1 MGWPGSVA
9 EENSTHVTLR
19 NLVALVANLAFTL
32 DRLPVPPRGPMP
44 VALASQLR
52 EGTKK
57 AHTMAEN
64 TGFVSCFLKGV
75 VDKASYRT
83 LVADLWFVYSAMEE
97 EIGRLADHPV
107 VGPIHEPALN
117 RRESLEQDLAFYF
130 GGDWRNLIRATPGA
144 QAYVARL
151 HRVAKESP
159 ELLVGHHYTRYIGD
173 LSGGQILKNIAQ
185 KAMNLGEHDGLRFYE
200 FDAIADEK
208 AFKANY
214 RLTLD
219 SLPIDQAMADR
230 IVEEANQAFHC
241 NMVMFQELEGNLIAA
256 IGKVLFGF
264 LTRRQRSGST
274 EAVAA

>member
-1 MGWPGSVA
+1 
-9 EENSTHVTLR
+9 
-19 NLVALVANLAFTL
+19 
-32 DRLPVPPRGPMP
+32 MP

-57 AHTMAEN
+57 SHTMAEN

-83 LVADLWFVYSAMEE
+83 LVADLYFVYCAMEE
-97 EIGRLADHPV
+97 EIGRLRAEGHPV
-107 VGPIHEPALN
+107 VGPVGFPELN

-130 GGDWRNLIRATPGA
+130 GDGWRAVVQPTPA
-144 QAYVARL
+144 AREYVARI
-151 HRVAKESP
+151 RQVAQDSP

-200 FDAIADEK
+200 FDAIPDEK
-208 AFKANY
+208 GFKTHY
-214 RLTLD
+214 RATLD
-219 SLPIDQAMADR
+219 ALPIDQATADR
-230 IVEEANQAFHC
+230 IVAEANQAFHL
-241 NMVMFQELEGNLIAA
+241 NMKMFQELEGNLIAA

-274 EAVAA
+274 EVVAA

>member
-1 MGWPGSVA
+1 
-9 EENSTHVTLR
+9 
-19 NLVALVANLAFTL
+19 
-32 DRLPVPPRGPMP
+32 
-44 VALASQLR
+44 
-52 EGTKK
+52 
-57 AHTMAEN
+57 MAEN

-107 VGPIHEPALN
+107 VGPINFAALN

-130 GGDWRNLIRATPGA
+130 GSDWRKQIRATPGA
-144 QAYVARL
+144 QEYVARI
-151 HRVAKESP
+151 HRIAKDSP

-200 FDAIADEK
+200 FDTIPDEK
-208 AFKANY
+208 GFKINY
-214 RLTLD
+214 RSVLD
-219 SLPIDQAMADR
+219 NLPIDQAMADR
-230 IVEEANQAFHC
+230 IVGEANEAFHC
-241 NMVMFQELEGNLIAA
+241 NMKMFQELEGNLVAA

-264 LTRRQRSGST
+264 LTKRQRSGST
-274 EAVAA
+274 EAVPA

>member
-1 MGWPGSVA
+1 MS
-9 EENSTHVTLR
+9 
-19 NLVALVANLAFTL
+19 
-32 DRLPVPPRGPMP
+32 

-97 EIGRLADHPV
+97 EIGRLTDHPV
-107 VGPIHEPALN
+107 VGPIHSPALN
-117 RRESLEQDLAFYF
+117 RRETLEQDLAFYF
-130 GGDWRNLIRATPGA
+130 GADWRSQIRATPGA
-144 QAYVARL
+144 QEYVARL
-151 HRVAKESP
+151 RRVAQEAP

-185 KAMNLGEHDGLRFYE
+185 KAMSLGEHDGLRFYE
-200 FDAIADEK
+200 FDAIPDEK
-208 AFKANY
+208 ALKANY
-214 RLTLD
+214 RTVLD
-219 SLPIDQAMADR
+219 SLPIDQATADR
-230 IVEEANQAFHC
+230 IVAEANEAFHC
-241 NMVMFQELEGNLIAA
+241 NMKMFQELEGNLVAA

-274 EAVAA
+274 EAVPA

>member
-1 MGWPGSVA
+1 
-9 EENSTHVTLR
+9 
-19 NLVALVANLAFTL
+19 
-32 DRLPVPPRGPMP
+32 
-44 VALASQLR
+44 
-52 EGTKK
+52 
-57 AHTMAEN
+57 
-64 TGFVSCFLKGV
+64 
-75 VDKASYRT
+75 
-83 LVADLWFVYSAMEE
+83 MEE
-97 EIGRLADHPV
+97 EIGKLADHPV
-107 VGPIHEPALN
+107 VGPIASPELN

-130 GGDWRNLIRATPGA
+130 GGDWRQQIRATPGA

-151 HRVAKESP
+151 HQVARECP

-214 RLTLD
+214 RATLD

-230 IVEEANQAFHC
+230 IVEEANNAFHC
-241 NMVMFQELEGNLIAA
+241 NMKMFQELEGNLVAA

-264 LTRRQRSGST
+264 LTRRTRAGST

>member
-1 MGWPGSVA
+1 
-9 EENSTHVTLR
+9 
-19 NLVALVANLAFTL
+19 
-32 DRLPVPPRGPMP
+32 MP

-83 LVADLWFVYSAMEE
+83 LVADLWFVYSAMED

-107 VGPIHEPALN
+107 VGQINFAALN
-117 RRESLEQDLAFYF
+117 RRESLEQDLSFYF
-130 GGDWRNLIRATPGA
+130 GSDWRQQIRATPA
-144 QAYVARL
+144 CQEYVARI
-151 HRVAKESP
+151 HAIAKESP
-159 ELLVGHHYTRYIGD
+159 ELLIGHHYTRYIGD
-173 LSGGQILKNIAQ
+173 LSGGQILKTIAQ

-208 AFKANY
+208 AFKTDY
-214 RLTLD
+214 RAVLD
-219 SLPIDQAMADR
+219 QLPIDQPMADR
-230 IVEEANQAFHC
+230 IVEEANGAFHH
-241 NMVMFQELEGNLIAA
+241 NMKMFQELEGNLIAA

-274 EAVAA
+274 EIVAA

>member
-1 MGWPGSVA
+1 MA
-9 EENSTHVTLR
+9 
-19 NLVALVANLAFTL
+19 
-32 DRLPVPPRGPMP
+32 

-83 LVADLWFVYSAMEE
+83 LVADLYFVYSAMEQ
-97 EIGRLADHPV
+97 EIGKLRAAGHPV
-107 VGPIHEPALN
+107 VGPVGFPELN

-130 GGDWRNLIRATPGA
+130 GDDWRSGIKATPAA
-144 QAYVARL
+144 QEYVARL
-151 HRVAKESP
+151 HQVAAETP

-173 LSGGQILKNIAQ
+173 LSGGQILKNIAK

-200 FDAIADEK
+200 FAAIPDEK
-208 AFKANY
+208 GFKTNY
-214 RLTLD
+214 RATLD
-219 SLPIDQAMADR
+219 NLPIDQAMADR
-230 IVEEANQAFHC
+230 IVAEANHAFHL
-241 NMVMFQELEGNLIAA
+241 NMEMFQELEGNLIAA

-264 LTRRQRSGST
+264 LTRRKRNGST
-274 EAVAA
+274 EAVVA

>member
-1 MGWPGSVA
+1 
-9 EENSTHVTLR
+9 
-19 NLVALVANLAFTL
+19 
-32 DRLPVPPRGPMP
+32 MP

-107 VGPIHEPALN
+107 VGPIAFRELN
-117 RRESLEQDLAFYF
+117 RRDSLEKDLAFYF
-130 GGDWRNLIRATPGA
+130 GAGWRQQIKATPGA
-144 QAYVARL
+144 QEYVARL
-151 HRVAKESP
+151 RQVAKEAP

-200 FDAIADEK
+200 FDAIPDEK
-208 AFKANY
+208 GFKANY
-214 RLTLD
+214 RTTLD
-219 SLPIDQAMADR
+219 NLPIDQAMADR
-230 IVEEANQAFHC
+230 IVAEANEAFHC
-241 NMVMFQELEGNLIAA
+241 NMKMFQELEGNLVAA

-264 LTRRQRSGST
+264 LTRRQRTGST
-274 EAVAA
+274 ETVAA

>member
-1 MGWPGSVA
+1 
-9 EENSTHVTLR
+9 
-19 NLVALVANLAFTL
+19 
-32 DRLPVPPRGPMP
+32 MP
-44 VALASQLR
+44 VALAAQLR

-83 LVADLWFVYSAMEE
+83 LVADLYFVYSAMEE
-97 EIGRLADHPV
+97 EIGKLRAAGHPV
-107 VGPIHEPALN
+107 VGPVGFPELN
-117 RRESLEQDLAFYF
+117 RRESLERDLAFYF
-130 GGDWRNLIRATPGA
+130 GDSWRSGVKVTPAA
-144 QAYVARL
+144 QAYVARIHQL
-151 HRVAKESP
+151 GAEAP

-173 LSGGQILKNIAQ
+173 LSGGQILKAIAQ

-200 FDAIADEK
+200 FDAIPDEK
-208 AFKANY
+208 GFKTTY
-214 RLTLD
+214 RATLD
-219 SLPIDQAMADR
+219 ALPIDQAMADR
-230 IVEEANQAFHC
+230 IVEEANHAFHL
-241 NMVMFQELEGNLIAA
+241 NMKMFQELEGNLIAA

>member
-1 MGWPGSVA
+1 MS
-9 EENSTHVTLR
+9 
-19 NLVALVANLAFTL
+19 
-32 DRLPVPPRGPMP
+32 

-83 LVADLWFVYSAMEE
+83 LVADLYVVYSAMEE
-97 EIGRLADHPV
+97 EIGKLRAAGHPV
-107 VGPIHEPALN
+107 VGPVAFPELN
-117 RRESLEQDLAFYF
+117 RRDTLEQDLAYYF
-130 GGDWRNLIRATPGA
+130 GEGWRSTVQATPAA
-144 QAYVARL
+144 QEYAARIHQL
-151 HRVAKESP
+151 AAESP

-173 LSGGQILKNIAQ
+173 LSGGQILKTIAQ

-208 AFKANY
+208 AFKTAY
-214 RLTLD
+214 RATLD
-219 SLPIDQAMADR
+219 ALPIDQAMADR
-230 IVEEANQAFHC
+230 IVAEANHAFHL
-241 NMVMFQELEGNLIAA
+241 NMKMFQELEGNLIAA

>member
-1 MGWPGSVA
+1 M
-9 EENSTHVTLR
+9 
-19 NLVALVANLAFTL
+19 
-32 DRLPVPPRGPMP
+32 PVP
-44 VALASQLR
+44 LASQLR

-97 EIGRLADHPV
+97 EIGKLTDHPV
-107 VGPIHEPALN
+107 VGPVASPALN
-117 RRESLEQDLAFYF
+117 RRESLEQDLVFYF
-130 GGDWRNLIRATPGA
+130 GGDWRQQIRATPGA
-144 QAYVARL
+144 QEYVARL
-151 HRVAKESP
+151 HQVARECP

-200 FDAIADEK
+200 FDAIDDEK
-208 AFKANY
+208 AFKATY

-230 IVEEANQAFHC
+230 IVAEANEAFHC
-241 NMVMFQELEGNLIAA
+241 NMKMFQELEGNLVAA

-264 LTRRQRSGST
+264 LTRRTRSGST
-274 EAVAA
+274 EAVPA

>member
-1 MGWPGSVA
+1 
-9 EENSTHVTLR
+9 
-19 NLVALVANLAFTL
+19 
-32 DRLPVPPRGPMP
+32 MP

-83 LVADLWFVYSAMEE
+83 LVADLWFVYCAMEE
-97 EIGRLADHPV
+97 EIGALADHPV
-107 VGPIHEPALN
+107 VGPIGFPELN
-117 RRESLEQDLAFYF
+117 RRESLERDLAFYF
-130 GGDWRNLIRATPGA
+130 GSGWRQQIQATAGA
-144 QAYVARL
+144 QDSVARIR
-151 HRVAKESP
+151 RVAQESP
-159 ELLVGHHYTRYIGD
+159 ELLVGHHYTRSLGD

-200 FDAIADEK
+200 FDSIADEK
-208 AFKANY
+208 AFKTSY
-214 RLTLD
+214 RAVLD
-219 SLPIDQAMADR
+219 NLPIDQAMADR

-241 NMVMFQELEGNLIAA
+241 NMKMFQELEGNLIAA

-264 LTRRQRSGST
+264 LTRRQRAGST
-274 EAVAA
+274 EAVVA